1 MTAPLV
7 ENLSKEAARHELSE
21 LKNSIESTFGDS
33 IEGFEERAHNYNLT
47 PREFAV
53 WERVSEL
60 RWLLGDE

>member
-7 ENLSKEAARHELSE
+7 ENLSKEAARHEIAE
-21 LKNSIESTFGDS
+21 LKKSIESLSGDS
-33 IEGFEERAHNYNLT
+33 FEEFEERADNYNLT

-60 RWLLGDE
+60 RWLLGDD